1 MSTPTDQQHME
12 KIVSLCKRRGF
23 IFQSSEIYGG
33 LNGAWDYGP
42 LGVELKRNLKNYWWR
57 VMVHERDDVVGMD
70 GAILTHGSVLKASGH
85 IGGFSDPMV
94 DCLITGKRFRAD
106 QIQPQS
112 GWVFSFV
119 GAVDNSSLQKLLKE
133 QTVPERSVIWLRID
147 LAPYLR
153 QVFNNWS
160 FGYDE
165 KARGGYIQLTGSIS
179 DQTNAF
185 RVLVKA
191 GIFKAG
197 SVQRFSAMEVG
208 GRPKGFTV
216 SSNRGLNAAIKIG
229 QEFYRK
235 RGIPEPV
242 VVINRV
248 DWVEDSTDYNPENG
262 SLLTRR
268 REFNLMFKTR
278 TGPVEEF
285 ANAPMAALPVAGA
298 AEAAPVVG
306 ATGPAAPSPVTTAL
320 AEPWAANRENL
331 TAGTSVL
338 SESAVRAVAED
349 ETSIAYLRPETAQSI
364 FVQFKNIL
372 EVSRKKLPFGIAQI
386 GKAFRNEINPR
397 NFTFRSR
404 EFEQMELEYF
414 CRPEQGMELL
424 EYWKE
429 ERLKFYENIGI
440 SRANLHVRNVPNEE
454 RAFYSKG
461 TYDIEYDFPFG
472 RQELEGVAYRTD
484 YDLSQHQKASG
495 KSLEYFDE
503 EMKQRFV
510 PHVVEP
516 SAGVDRTVLALIC
529 EAYSEDEAPDE
540 KGKMETRIVLR
551 FRPRIAP
558 IKCAVFPL
566 LKNKEPL
573 VAKAKEIVALLRPD
587 MTVFYDESG
596 AIGRRYRRQDEIG
609 TPFGV
614 TIDFETLGEKDRAL
628 RDTVTL
634 RDRDSMKQ
642 ERVKISDLLELLS
655 VRIA

>member
-1 MSTPTDQQHME
+1 MSTPTDAQRME

-70 GAILTHGSVLKASGH
+70 GAVLTHSAVLKASGH
-85 IGGFSDPMV
+85 VDTFTDPMV
-94 DCLITGKRFRAD
+94 DCLATGNRFRAD
-106 QIQPQS
+106 QILPQS
-112 GWVFSFV
+112 GKVYYYF
-119 GAVDNSSLQKLLKE
+119 GAVSMSALKLLRADVSRYEARNSKSYWQNLENARHLWSDAFEENFSKQEIVLPHAEKNDATQRLSFFELALNERRHAFPSEPMPGTAISYDRFEVLLQPGKDDPKRRTRVALSFYERRGVKE
-133 QTVPERSVIWLRID
+133 PIILLGSSGDVSESTRHSPE
-147 LAPYLR
+147 
-153 QVFNNWS
+153 
-160 FGYDE
+160 
-165 KARGGYIQLTGSIS
+165 TG
-179 DQTNAF
+179 A
-185 RVLVKA
+185 
-191 GIFKAG
+191 
-197 SVQRFSAMEVG
+197 
-208 GRPKGFTV
+208 
-216 SSNRGLNAAIKIG
+216 
-229 QEFYRK
+229 
-235 RGIPEPV
+235 
-242 VVINRV
+242 
-248 DWVEDSTDYNPENG
+248 
-262 SLLTRR
+262 LLTEPRP
-268 REFNLMFKTR
+268 FNLMFQTR
-278 TGPVEEF
+278 
-285 ANAPMAALPVAGA
+285 LGA
-298 AEAAPVVG
+298 
-306 ATGPAAPSPVTTAL
+306 S
-320 AEPWAANRENL
+320 AEPDA
-331 TAGTSVL
+331 
-338 SESAVRAVAED
+338 
-349 ETSIAYLRPETAQSI
+349 IAYLRPETAQAI
-364 FVQFKNIL
+364 FVQFKNVL

-414 CRPEQGMELL
+414 CGAEEGMKWL

-440 SRANLHVRNVPNEE
+440 PRSRLHVLTVPDEE

-461 TYDIEYDFPFG
+461 TYDIEYEFPFG

-503 EMKQRFV
+503 ETKKRFV

-529 EAYSEDEAPDE
+529 EAYSEDQAPND
-540 KGKMETRIVLR
+540 KGEMESRIVLR
-551 FRPRIAP
+551 FHPRMAP

-609 TPFGV
+609 TPFGITV
-614 TIDFETLGEKDRAL
+614 DFETLGEKDPAL

-634 RDRDSMKQ
+634 RDRDSMQQ
-642 ERVKISDLLELLS
+642 ERVAIQDLPVILRE
-655 VRIA
+655 RIR

>member
-1 MSTPTDQQHME
+1 MSKSSDAQLME

-42 LGVELKRNLKNYWWR
+42 LGVELKRNLKNYWWQ
-57 VMVHERDDVVGMD
+57 VTVHERDDVVGMD
-70 GAILTHGSVLKASGH
+70 GSILTHPAVLKASGH
-85 IGGFSDPMV
+85 VEGFSDPMI
-94 DCLITGKRFRAD
+94 DCRTCKAHLRTDQVIEKKGVKQCPNCGGK
-106 QIQPQS
+106 
-112 GWVFSFV
+112 
-119 GAVDNSSLQKLLKE
+119 
-133 QTVPERSVIWLRID
+133 D
-147 LAPYLR
+147 LTAPR
-153 QVFNNWS
+153 Q
-160 FGYDE
+160 
-165 KARGGYIQLTGSIS
+165 
-179 DQTNAF
+179 
-185 RVLVKA
+185 
-191 GIFKAG
+191 
-197 SVQRFSAMEVG
+197 
-208 GRPKGFTV
+208 
-216 SSNRGLNAAIKIG
+216 
-229 QEFYRK
+229 
-235 RGIPEPV
+235 
-242 VVINRV
+242 
-248 DWVEDSTDYNPENG
+248 
-262 SLLTRR
+262 
-268 REFNLMFKTR
+268 FNLMFETH
-278 TGPVEEF
+278 V
-285 ANAPMAALPVAGA
+285 GA
-298 AEAAPVVG
+298 ATE
-306 ATGPAAPSPVTTAL
+306 
-320 AEPWAANRENL
+320 
-331 TAGTSVL
+331 
-338 SESAVRAVAED
+338 

-364 FVQFKNIL
+364 FVQFRNIL

-414 CRPEQGMELL
+414 CRAEQGMELL

-429 ERLKFYENIGI
+429 ERLRFYENIGI
-440 SRANLHVRNVPNEE
+440 PRGKLHVLTVPDED

-495 KSLEYFDE
+495 KPLEYFDE
-503 EMKQRFV
+503 ETRQRFV

-529 EAYSEDEAPDE
+529 EAYSEDQAPDE

-551 FRPRIAP
+551 FHPRMAP

-573 VAKAKEIVALLRPD
+573 VAKAKEIVSLLRRH

-614 TIDFETLGEKDRAL
+614 TVDFETLGEKDAAL

-642 ERVKISDLLELLS
+642 ERVAIQDLPGILRDRL
-655 VRIA
+655 A